1 MTKQAARMDDQRIRN
16 DIIEWLVRKK
26 VTGAKKHQIQTV
38 VGYAL
43 QSHEEGRGKELI
55 EEMLTAPSVPIRG
68 YGGGHRSNIQLT
80 SLEAGKEY
88 LRANGRDL
96 PGWF

>member
-1 MTKQAARMDDQRIRN
+1 MAQQTARMDDQRLRN
-16 DIIEWLVRKK
+16 DVVEWMVRKK

-55 EEMLTAPSVPIRG
+55 EEMLASPSAPIQG

-80 SLEAGKEY
+80 SLGAAKEY
-88 LRANGRDL
+88 LREHGRDL
-96 PGWF
+96 PEWF